1 MMPLPCVLMITGSQ
15 IILVGTFISFF
26 LIVYLIRKRVN
37 FGFSLLLGSLLLA
50 FFSLTSVPFEQIIFA
65 FLKATIYDVKTG
77 TFVNDTFELAVLMTL
92 IFMLA
97 SLMQKTGAIKRL
109 IISLRSL
116 FSKGGTIGII
126 PAIYGLM
133 PVPGGALFSAPSVKE
148 EGEKFCIN
156 KDEHNFMNIWFRHI
170 WFPIYPMSMSILVIS
185 GKDFSN
191 ISVASL
197 VIANLVSF
205 FVMIII
211 GLFLLK
217 RLILKRNDS
226 VKKNNNSR
234 KKKDKDGL
242 KFLLPPIVPV
252 FFWVF
257 YLIGLTSEKIS
268 FIFGVVFGIMLLY
281 FLVNVSGKDF
291 VEHIKSSLTW
301 KYAILIIGIMVF
313 REIFETSTA
322 NIVIFN
328 LLETLPIPFFYL
340 LILFP
345 FLLGYVSGYIL
356 TGIVLTYPLLVPF
369 FPLTS
374 VTIVGITSIIYISTF
389 AGYLISPLHLC
400 NVLSSDHLKTD
411 TISMYRIFVPA
422 AILML
427 IIQIT
432 FISFF
437 YSA

>member
-1 MMPLPCVLMITGSQ
+1 MITGSQ

-37 FGFSLLLGSLLLA
+37 FGFSLLLGSLLLGLL
-50 FFSLTSVPFEQIIFA
+50 SLAKIPFEQIIFA
-65 FLKATIYDVKTG
+65 FLKATIYDIESG
-77 TFVNDTFELAVLMTL
+77 SFVYDTIELAVLMTL

-97 SLMQKTGAIKRL
+97 SLMQKTNAIKKL
-109 IISLRSL
+109 ITSLRSM

-148 EGEKFCIN
+148 EGEKFCID
-156 KDEHNFMNIWFRHI
+156 KDEQNFMNIWFRHI
-170 WFPIYPMSMSILVIS
+170 WFPIYPISMSILVIS
-185 GKDFSN
+185 GTDFSN

-211 GLFLLK
+211 GFILLK
-217 RLILKRNDS
+217 RLIRKRNNRAEKPTNES
-226 VKKNNNSR
+226 IKT
-234 KKKDKDGL
+234 DKEGL

-252 FFWVF
+252 FFWIL
-257 YLIGLTSEKIS
+257 YLVGITSEKIS
-268 FIFGVVFGIMLLY
+268 FIIGVIFGIFLLY
-281 FLVNVSGKDF
+281 YLINIDRKKYIQHVS
-291 VEHIKSSLTW
+291 SSLTW
-301 KYAILIIGIMVF
+301 KYAVLIIGIMVF

-328 LLETLPIPFFYL
+328 ILETLPIPFFYL

-374 VTIVGITSIIYISTF
+374 INIIGITSLIYISTF

-411 TISMYRIFVPA
+411 TISMYRIFVPVTL
-422 AILML
+422 LML
-427 IIQIT
+427 LIQIV
-432 FISFF
+432 FISLF
-437 YSA
+437 YAM

>member
-1 MMPLPCVLMITGSQ
+1 MITGSQ

-37 FGFSLLLGSLLLA
+37 FGFSLLLGSLLLGLL
-50 FFSLTSVPFEQIIFA
+50 SLTKIPLEQIIFA
-65 FLKATIYDVKTG
+65 FLKATIYDIESGLIVY
-77 TFVNDTFELAVLMTL
+77 DTIELAVLMTL

-97 SLMQKTGAIKRL
+97 SLMQKTNAIKKL
-109 IISLRSL
+109 ITSLRSM

-148 EGEKFCIN
+148 EGEKFCID
-156 KDEHNFMNIWFRHI
+156 KDEQNFMNIWFRHI
-170 WFPIYPMSMSILVIS
+170 WFPIYPISMSILVIS
-185 GKDFSN
+185 GTDFSN

-211 GLFLLK
+211 GFILLK
-217 RLILKRNDS
+217 RLIRKRNNRVEKPTNKS
-226 VKKNNNSR
+226 IKT
-234 KKKDKDGL
+234 DKEGL
-242 KFLLPPIVPV
+242 KFLLPPIIPV
-252 FFWVF
+252 FFWIL
-257 YLIGLTSEKIS
+257 YLVGITSEKIS
-268 FIFGVVFGIMLLY
+268 FIIGVIFGIILLY
-281 FLVNVSGKDF
+281 YLTNIDRKKYVQHVS
-291 VEHIKSSLTW
+291 SSLTW
-301 KYAILIIGIMVF
+301 KYAVLIIGIMVF

-322 NIVIFN
+322 NIVIFGI
-328 LLETLPIPFFYL
+328 LETLPIPFFYL

-374 VTIVGITSIIYISTF
+374 INIIGITSLIYISTF

-411 TISMYRIFVPA
+411 TISMYRIFVPVTL
-422 AILML
+422 LML
-427 IIQIT
+427 LIQIV
-432 FISFF
+432 FISLF
-437 YSA
+437 YAM